1 MDCFVAGERDKHGM
15 RFNVATAAVP
25 GGAAQQLGG
34 TACGVFAALTQLHRV
49 LHGTF
54 ATAADWDTG
63 DGDRSK
69 RTEAALRLAA
79 LDIVLT
85 GRARWP
91 ARPSLALR
99 LAAANVVAGDFIDQ
113 AAPGWWRAP

>member
-1 MDCFVAGERDKHGM
+1 M
-15 RFNVATAAVP
+15 
-25 GGAAQQLGG
+25 
-34 TACGVFAALTQLHRV
+34 

-63 DGDRSK
+63 DGDFST
-69 RTEAALRLAA
+69 RTEAVLRLAA

-91 ARPSLALR
+91 ARPSLAPR
-99 LAAANVVAGDFIDQ
+99 LAVAGVAAGDFIDQ
-113 AAPGWWRAP
+113 AAPGWWRQQAP